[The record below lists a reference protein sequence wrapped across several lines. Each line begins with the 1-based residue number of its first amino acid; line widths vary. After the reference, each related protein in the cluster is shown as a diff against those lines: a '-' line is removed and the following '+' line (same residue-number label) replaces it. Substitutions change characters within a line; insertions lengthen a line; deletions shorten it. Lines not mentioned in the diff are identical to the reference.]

1 MITNLNTLTKRPLLT
16 TVLIG
21 HAVFLL
27 LLVVRF
33 AGGLQALELYYYD
46 FMLWTR
52 ATINKTAEKPADPRI
67 TIVWLTDDDQR
78 NWGWPIPD
86 KQLAD
91 ALSIIIE
98 EQPRVLGLDIYRDL
112 PVPYEKGIDYERL
125 QTLFKDNKN
134 IIAIKKYKNEQG
146 VHVDPPPILRNTD
159 QVAFNDLPI
168 DSGGIV
174 RRGLLYLVDEAGELH
189 EAFSMKLARY
199 YLAKQGIYT
208 EGDPDDPSVL
218 MINGTRLVPL
228 SPNYGGYVD
237 GDTLGWQIMLTYPFA
252 LAQFNSMS
260 LADVLNHQFSP
271 HFFTDKIVII
281 GVRAEATPD
290 FLFPA
295 YSRFIDGDQRVPG
308 ALIHGYITS
317 QLLQMALHESPPL
330 SSWTEWQEIIWIWI
344 WTVTGSLFC
353 LWTYGHSK
361 VSLSLISGS
370 ILLMLITYICFVYF
384 IWVLLVAP
392 LLGWIF
398 GHFTMFRYLSQ
409 REKENRDMLM
419 QIFSKHVSKDVAEAI
434 WRQREHYLSAG
445 RLVTQRLTATVL
457 FTDLQNFTTVSERM
471 EPQALMD
478 WLNQYMEAMVKVVEK
493 HDGQVNKF
501 IGDAIM
507 AVFGV
512 PFPRE
517 STDEIAQDAINAV
530 ECALE
535 MREEIETLRKKWQED
550 GLPQIRMRVGIFT
563 GPLVAGSLGAV
574 DRQEYTVI
582 GDTVNTASRLESFD
596 KSIDADSACRILIG
610 ESTLNYLNHLF
621 ETECVDAVHLKG
633 KEMMI
638 TVYRVI
644 GRVNSLSIEKS
655 QQDKLTNAS

>member
-1 MITNLNTLTKRPLLT
+1 MAQKLNFFIKKPLLIA
-16 TVLIG
+16 VLIG
-21 HAVFLL
+21 HLVFLIVL
-27 LLVVRF
+27 AARLFGV
-33 AGGLQALELYYYD
+33 LQPLELYYYD
-46 FMLWTR
+46 LMLWTR
-52 ATINKTAEKPADPRI
+52 ATLNRTAEKTADPRI
-67 TIVWLTDDDQR
+67 TLVWLTDEDQR
-78 NWGWPIPD
+78 NWGWPMPD
-86 KQLAD
+86 KQLSD
-91 ALSIIIE
+91 ALGIIIE
-98 EQPRVLGLDIYRDL
+98 AQPRTIGLDIYRDL
-112 PVPYEKGIDYERL
+112 PVPYEKGADYERL
-125 QTLFKDNKN
+125 QTILKNNKN

-146 VHVDPPPILRNTD
+146 VHVDPPPILQGTD

-168 DSGGIV
+168 DSGGVV
-174 RRGLLYLVDEAGELH
+174 RRGLLYIVDEFGELH
-189 EAFSMKLARY
+189 EAFSMKIARY

-208 EGDPDDPSVL
+208 EGDASDPSVVV
-218 MINGTRLVPL
+218 INGTRLVPL
-228 SPNYGGYVD
+228 APNYGGYVD

-252 LAQFNSMS
+252 LAQFNDVTLS
-260 LADVLNHQFSP
+260 DVLNRQFDP
-271 HFFTDKIVII
+271 NLFTDKIVII
-281 GVRAEATPD
+281 GIRAEATPD

-295 YSRFIDGDQRVPG
+295 YGRFIDGDQRVPG

-317 QLLQMALHESPPL
+317 QLLQMALHESPPM
-330 SSWTEWQEIIWIWI
+330 SSWTEWQEVIWIWI
-344 WTVTGSLFC
+344 WTITGTFFC
-353 LWTYGHSK
+353 LWTY
-361 VSLSLISGS
+361 SLSKISFSLVGG
-370 ILLMLITYICFVYF
+370 LLLLVTITYVCFTHF
-384 IWVLLVAP
+384 IWVLLVTPAA
-392 LLGWIF
+392 GWII
-398 GHFTMFRYLSQ
+398 GHLSMFRYLSQ

-478 WLNQYMEAMVKVVEK
+478 WLNQYMEAMVSVVEK
-493 HDGQVNKF
+493 HNGQVNKF

-517 STDEIAQDAINAV
+517 STAEIRQDAINAV

-535 MREEIETLRKKWQED
+535 MRQEIEKLRCIWHEQ

-563 GPLVAGSLGAV
+563 GHLVAGSLGAV

-596 KSIDADSACRILIG
+596 KSIDAESDCRILIG
-610 ESTLNYLNHLF
+610 EPTLNYLNNQF
-621 ETECVDAVHLKG
+621 KTERVDDVHLKG
-633 KEMMI
+633 KELMI

-644 GRVNSLSIEKS
+644 GRIDTMSIEES
-655 QQDKLTNAS
+655 PQDKVTNGS